1 MQDTV
6 IDILNG
12 IKKLKNNKLFKTWA
26 VRILLNN
33 CNNLLKNKYKE
44 NKIISYEDYVQKHN
58 SVEKDE
64 ITEIKTSELNFEE
77 IMEILSEQEK
87 IVFLMF
93 YQEGYQINEISEALQ
108 LNINTIKSILRR
120 GKEKIKVKYKEL
132 GDYEG

>member
-12 IKKLKNNKLFKTWA
+12 IKKLKNDKLFKTWA

-33 CNNLLKNKYKE
+33 CNNLLKSKYKE
-44 NKIISYEDYVQKHN
+44 NNIISYEEYVQKHN
-58 SVEKDE
+58 SGEKDE
-64 ITEIKTSELNFEE
+64 TTEIKTSELNFEE